1 MATPQLSPGILVREV
16 DLTVGRADNVLDNIG
31 AIAGPFRLGPID
43 TPIQVSNEEELIKNF
58 GKPLSTDRQYE
69 YWMSAASYLSY
80 GGVLKVV
87 RADDDDLGN
96 ANAGV
101 GIASTTVIGA
111 TGGLKI
117 ESFDDYQENHTSDT
131 SFYYAG
137 KHPGSW
143 ANGLKVCQIDDQAD
157 QIIGINTTSLEDYGC
172 TIGAGVTAALT
183 NLVIPGAGT
192 TSTFTGHLKGIV
204 TGVSTDATNGDSKFD
219 VKIVSRVSSAGT
231 EFPISYATNSLTNS
245 FKTTTEG
252 AGAGIAATTVF
263 FVNSSGINT
272 GEPNAANTAVSAEI
286 VTAVDWYD
294 QQTLGLEN
302 STVFWKSLAPRPTT
316 NKYVSDRGGKNDGIH
331 VAVVDD
337 LGTITGIQGNILE
350 KFTGLSKA
358 KDAVSNI
365 NSPEKIYYKDFI
377 ANRAENIYAGFN
389 PSQSEDT
396 FHNTLPVATGFGT
409 GFVANTTAQGLWSQ
423 NAQSTTFAG
432 IGNVTYSLGGGTD
445 YSSVSGKIP
454 APGENGAMLATLGDL
469 KTAYDTL
476 SNKDEQAVDFLIMG
490 PGCSTRD
497 LSQSKANHLIGIAEA
512 RKDCMATIGPHRADL
527 VNIAN
532 STTQTNNLLEYYSP
546 LTSSSFATFDS
557 GYKYMFDRFNNEFR
571 FVPTNGDTAGLMV
584 RTAIES
590 FPWFSPAGEQRGVI
604 NNAIKLAYNP
614 TKDQRDQLY
623 PQRINSFITKP
634 GVGTL
639 LFGDKTAL
647 SFASA
652 FDRINVRRLFL
663 TIEQA
668 LESAAEAQ
676 LFELN
681 DELTRANFRNI
692 VEPFLRDVEAKRGL
706 SGFLVICDTSNNT
719 PDIIDNNEFRADIF
733 LKPARSINY
742 VTLTFV
748 ATRTGVSFEEVAG
761 RV

>member
-43 TPIQVSNEEELIKNF
+43 TPIQVSNEEDLIKNF

-69 YWMSAASYLSY
+69 YWMSAASFLSY

-245 FKTTTEG
+245 YKTTTEG

-272 GEPNAANTAVSAEI
+272 GAPNAANTAVSAEI

-358 KDAVSNI
+358 KDAISNI
-365 NSPEKIYYKDFI
+365 NSPERIYYKDFI

-527 VNIAN
+527 VNITN

-623 PQRINSFITKP
+623 PQRINSYITKP

-639 LFGDKTAL
+639 LFGDKTGL

-668 LESAAEAQ
+668 LEGAAEAQ

>member
-69 YWMSAASYLSY
+69 YWMSAASFLSY

-272 GEPNAANTAVSAEI
+272 GAPNAANTAASAEI

-358 KDAVSNI
+358 KDAISNV
-365 NSPEKIYYKDFI
+365 NSPERIYYKDFI

-527 VNIAN
+527 VNISN

-546 LTSSSFATFDS
+546 LTSSSFVTFDS

-623 PQRINSFITKP
+623 PQRINSYITKP

-639 LFGDKTAL
+639 LFGDKTGL

-719 PDIIDNNEFRADIF
+719 PDVIDNNEFRADIF

>member
-1 MATPQLSPGILVREV
+1 MLQTEIL
-16 DLTVGRADNVLDNIG
+16 N
-31 AIAGPFRLGPID
+31 
-43 TPIQVSNEEELIKNF
+43 S
-58 GKPLSTDRQYE
+58 
-69 YWMSAASYLSY
+69 
-80 GGVLKVV
+80 
-87 RADDDDLGN
+87 
-96 ANAGV
+96 
-101 GIASTTVIGA
+101 
-111 TGGLKI
+111 
-117 ESFDDYQENHTSDT
+117 
-131 SFYYAG
+131 
-137 KHPGSW
+137 
-143 ANGLKVCQIDDQAD
+143 
-157 QIIGINTTSLEDYGC
+157 
-172 TIGAGVTAALT
+172 
-183 NLVIPGAGT
+183 
-192 TSTFTGHLKGIV
+192 
-204 TGVSTDATNGDSKFD
+204 D

-245 FKTTTEG
+245 YKTTTEG
-252 AGAGIAATTVF
+252 GGAGIAATTVF

-272 GEPNAANTAVSAEI
+272 GAPNAANTAVSAEI

-358 KDAVSNI
+358 KDAISNV
-365 NSPEKIYYKDFI
+365 NSPERIYYKDFI

-454 APGENGAMLATLGDL
+454 APGENGSMLATLGDL

-527 VNIAN
+527 VNVSN

-546 LTSSSFATFDS
+546 LTSSSFVTFDS

-584 RTAIES
+584 RTAIEA
-590 FPWFSPAGEQRGVI
+590 FPWFSPA
-604 NNAIKLAYNP
+604 A
-614 TKDQRDQLY
+614 
-623 PQRINSFITKP
+623 
-634 GVGTL
+634 
-639 LFGDKTAL
+639 
-647 SFASA
+647 
-652 FDRINVRRLFL
+652 
-663 TIEQA
+663 
-668 LESAAEAQ
+668 
-676 LFELN
+676 
-681 DELTRANFRNI
+681 
-692 VEPFLRDVEAKRGL
+692 
-706 SGFLVICDTSNNT
+706 
-719 PDIIDNNEFRADIF
+719 
-733 LKPARSINY
+733 
-742 VTLTFV
+742 
-748 ATRTGVSFEEVAG
+748 
-761 RV
+761 

>member
-58 GKPLSTDRQYE
+58 GKPLSTDRQFE
-69 YWMSAASYLSY
+69 YWMSAASFLSY

-117 ESFDDYQENHTSDT
+117 ENFDDYQENHESDT
-131 SFYYAG
+131 SFYYAA

-183 NLVIPGAGT
+183 NVVIPGAGT
-192 TSTFTGHLKGIV
+192 TATFTGHLKGIV

-245 FKTTTEG
+245 YKTTTEC

-272 GEPNAANTAVSAEI
+272 GAPNAANTAVSAEI

-302 STVFWKSLAPRPTT
+302 STVFWKSIAPRPST
-316 NKYVSDRGGKNDGIH
+316 NKYASDRGGKNDGIH

-350 KFTGLSKA
+350 KFVGLSKA
-358 KDAVSNI
+358 KDAVSNV
-365 NSPEKIYYKDFI
+365 NSPEKIYYKDFL

-409 GFVANTTAQGLWSQ
+409 GFVANTTAQGIWSQ
-423 NAQSTTFAG
+423 NAQNTTFAG

-445 YSSVSGKIP
+445 YTSVSGKVP
-454 APGENGAMLATLGDL
+454 APGENGGMTATLGDL

-490 PGCSTRD
+490 PGLGSRD

-527 VNIAN
+527 VNISN
-532 STTQTNNLLEYYSP
+532 STTQTNNLLEYFSP

-557 GYKYMFDRFNNEFR
+557 GYKYMFDRFNNQFR
-571 FVPTNGDTAGLMV
+571 FVPTNGVTAGLMV

-614 TKDQRDQLY
+614 TKDQRDLLY

-663 TIEQA
+663 TVEQA

-719 PDIIDNNEFRADIF
+719 PDVIDNNEFRADIF
-733 LKPARSINY
+733 LKPSRSINY
-742 VTLTFV
+742 ITLTFV

>member
-43 TPIQVSNEEELIKNF
+43 TPIQVSNEEDLIKNF

-69 YWMSAASYLSY
+69 YWMSAASFLSY

-272 GEPNAANTAVSAEI
+272 GAPNAANTAASAEI

-358 KDAVSNI
+358 KDAISNV
-365 NSPEKIYYKDFI
+365 NSPERIYYKDFI

-527 VNIAN
+527 VNISN

-546 LTSSSFATFDS
+546 LTSSSFVTFDS

-623 PQRINSFITKP
+623 PQRINSYITKP

-639 LFGDKTAL
+639 LFGDKTGL

-719 PDIIDNNEFRADIF
+719 PDVIDNNEFRADIF

>member
-69 YWMSAASYLSY
+69 YWMSAASFLSY

-272 GEPNAANTAVSAEI
+272 GAPNAANTAASAEI

-358 KDAVSNI
+358 KDAISNV
-365 NSPEKIYYKDFI
+365 NSPERIYYKDFI

-527 VNIAN
+527 VNISN

-546 LTSSSFATFDS
+546 LTSSSFVTFDS

-623 PQRINSFITKP
+623 PQRINSYITKP
-634 GVGTL
+634 GVVTL
-639 LFGDKTAL
+639 LFGDKTGL

-706 SGFLVICDTSNNT
+706 SGFLGI
-719 PDIIDNNEFRADIF
+719 
-733 LKPARSINY
+733 
-742 VTLTFV
+742 
-748 ATRTGVSFEEVAG
+748 
-761 RV
+761 

>member
-1 MATPQLSPGILVREV
+1 MHQQQLSV
-16 DLTVGRADNVLDNIG
+16 
-31 AIAGPFRLGPID
+31 
-43 TPIQVSNEEELIKNF
+43 
-58 GKPLSTDRQYE
+58 
-69 YWMSAASYLSY
+69 
-80 GGVLKVV
+80 
-87 RADDDDLGN
+87 
-96 ANAGV
+96 
-101 GIASTTVIGA
+101 A

-272 GEPNAANTAVSAEI
+272 GAPNAANTAVSAEI

-358 KDAVSNI
+358 KDAISNV

-377 ANRAENIYAGFN
+377 A
-389 PSQSEDT
+389 
-396 FHNTLPVATGFGT
+396 
-409 GFVANTTAQGLWSQ
+409 
-423 NAQSTTFAG
+423 
-432 IGNVTYSLGGGTD
+432 
-445 YSSVSGKIP
+445 K
-454 APGENGAMLATLGDL
+454 
-469 KTAYDTL
+469 
-476 SNKDEQAVDFLIMG
+476 
-490 PGCSTRD
+490 
-497 LSQSKANHLIGIAEA
+497 
-512 RKDCMATIGPHRADL
+512 
-527 VNIAN
+527 
-532 STTQTNNLLEYYSP
+532 
-546 LTSSSFATFDS
+546 
-557 GYKYMFDRFNNEFR
+557 
-571 FVPTNGDTAGLMV
+571 
-584 RTAIES
+584 
-590 FPWFSPAGEQRGVI
+590 EQRI
-604 NNAIKLAYNP
+604 SMLDLIHHNLRIHSI
-614 TKDQRDQLY
+614 THFQL
-623 PQRINSFITKP
+623 QQD
-634 GVGTL
+634 L
-639 LFGDKTAL
+639 
-647 SFASA
+647 
-652 FDRINVRRLFL
+652 
-663 TIEQA
+663 EQD
-668 LESAAEAQ
+668 L
-676 LFELN
+676 
-681 DELTRANFRNI
+681 
-692 VEPFLRDVEAKRGL
+692 
-706 SGFLVICDTSNNT
+706 
-719 PDIIDNNEFRADIF
+719 
-733 LKPARSINY
+733 
-742 VTLTFV
+742 
-748 ATRTGVSFEEVAG
+748 
-761 RV
+761 

>member
-43 TPIQVSNEEELIKNF
+43 TPIQVSNEEELISNF

-69 YWMSAASYLSY
+69 YWMSAASFLSY

-131 SFYYAG
+131 TFFYAA

-143 ANGLKVCQIDDQAD
+143 GNGIKVCQIDDQAD

-172 TIGAGVTAALT
+172 TIGAGVTAAFK

-231 EFPISYATNSLTNS
+231 EFPISYASNSLTNS
-245 FKTTTEG
+245 YKTTTEG
-252 AGAGIAATTVF
+252 GGAGIAATTVF

-316 NKYVSDRGGKNDGIH
+316 NKYTSDRGGKNDGIH

-358 KDAVSNI
+358 KDAISNV
-365 NSPEKIYYKDFI
+365 NSPERIYYKDFI
-377 ANRAENIYAGFN
+377 ASKAQNIYAGYN
-389 PSQSEDT
+389 PSQAEDT

-445 YSSVSGKIP
+445 YTSVSGKIP
-454 APGENGAMLATLGDL
+454 APGENGGMTATLGDL

-490 PGCSTRD
+490 PGCNTRD
-497 LSQSKANHLIGIAEA
+497 LSQSKANHLIAIAEA

-527 VNIAN
+527 VNISN

-546 LTSSSFATFDS
+546 LTSSSFVTFDS

-584 RTAIES
+584 RTAIEA

-623 PQRINSFITKP
+623 PQRINSYITKP

-639 LFGDKTAL
+639 LFGDKTGL

-668 LESAAEAQ
+668 LEGAAEAQ

>member
-1 MATPQLSPGILVREV
+1 MATPQLSPGVLVREV

-43 TPIQVSNEEELIKNF
+43 TPIQVSNEEDLIKNF

-69 YWMSAASYLSY
+69 YWMSAASFLSY

-245 FKTTTEG
+245 YKTTTEG
-252 AGAGIAATTVF
+252 GGAGIAATTVF
-263 FVNSSGINT
+263 FVNSAGINT
-272 GEPNAANTAVSAEI
+272 GAPNAANTAVSAEI

-358 KDAVSNI
+358 KDAISNI
-365 NSPEKIYYKDFI
+365 NSPERIYYKDFI

-445 YSSVSGKIP
+445 YSSASGKIP
-454 APGENGAMLATLGDL
+454 APGENGSMLATLGDL

-490 PGCSTRD
+490 PGLGSRD
-497 LSQSKANHLIGIAEA
+497 LSQAKANHIIGIAEA

-532 STTQTNNLLEYYSP
+532 STTQTNNLL
-546 LTSSSFATFDS
+546 
-557 GYKYMFDRFNNEFR
+557 
-571 FVPTNGDTAGLMV
+571 
-584 RTAIES
+584 
-590 FPWFSPAGEQRGVI
+590 
-604 NNAIKLAYNP
+604 
-614 TKDQRDQLY
+614 
-623 PQRINSFITKP
+623 
-634 GVGTL
+634 
-639 LFGDKTAL
+639 
-647 SFASA
+647 
-652 FDRINVRRLFL
+652 
-663 TIEQA
+663 
-668 LESAAEAQ
+668 
-676 LFELN
+676 
-681 DELTRANFRNI
+681 
-692 VEPFLRDVEAKRGL
+692 
-706 SGFLVICDTSNNT
+706 
-719 PDIIDNNEFRADIF
+719 
-733 LKPARSINY
+733 
-742 VTLTFV
+742 
-748 ATRTGVSFEEVAG
+748 
-761 RV
+761 

>member
-1 MATPQLSPGILVREV
+1 MT
-16 DLTVGRADNVLDNIG
+16 
-31 AIAGPFRLGPID
+31 
-43 TPIQVSNEEELIKNF
+43 
-58 GKPLSTDRQYE
+58 
-69 YWMSAASYLSY
+69 
-80 GGVLKVV
+80 
-87 RADDDDLGN
+87 
-96 ANAGV
+96 
-101 GIASTTVIGA
+101 
-111 TGGLKI
+111 
-117 ESFDDYQENHTSDT
+117 
-131 SFYYAG
+131 
-137 KHPGSW
+137 
-143 ANGLKVCQIDDQAD
+143 
-157 QIIGINTTSLEDYGC
+157 
-172 TIGAGVTAALT
+172 
-183 NLVIPGAGT
+183 
-192 TSTFTGHLKGIV
+192 
-204 TGVSTDATNGDSKFD
+204 
-219 VKIVSRVSSAGT
+219 
-231 EFPISYATNSLTNS
+231 
-245 FKTTTEG
+245 
-252 AGAGIAATTVF
+252 
-263 FVNSSGINT
+263 
-272 GEPNAANTAVSAEI
+272 
-286 VTAVDWYD
+286 
-294 QQTLGLEN
+294 
-302 STVFWKSLAPRPTT
+302 
-316 NKYVSDRGGKNDGIH
+316 
-331 VAVVDD
+331 
-337 LGTITGIQGNILE
+337 
-350 KFTGLSKA
+350 
-358 KDAVSNI
+358 
-365 NSPEKIYYKDFI
+365 
-377 ANRAENIYAGFN
+377 
-389 PSQSEDT
+389 
-396 FHNTLPVATGFGT
+396 
-409 GFVANTTAQGLWSQ
+409 
-423 NAQSTTFAG
+423 
-432 IGNVTYSLGGGTD
+432 
-445 YSSVSGKIP
+445 
-454 APGENGAMLATLGDL
+454 ATLGDL

-490 PGCSTRD
+490 PGCNTRD

-527 VNIAN
+527 VNISN

-584 RTAIES
+584 RTAIEA

-668 LESAAEAQ
+668 LEGAAEAQ

>member
-43 TPIQVSNEEELIKNF
+43 TPIQVSNEEELISNF

-69 YWMSAASYLSY
+69 YWMSAASFLSY

-101 GIASTTVIGA
+101 GIASTTVISGG
-111 TGGLKI
+111 GGLKI
-117 ESFDDYQENHTSDT
+117 ESFDDYQENHGSDT
-131 SFYYAG
+131 SFYYAA

-143 ANGLKVCQIDDQAD
+143 GNGIKVCQIDDQAD

-172 TIGAGVTAALT
+172 TIGAGVTAAFT

-231 EFPISYATNSLTNS
+231 EFPISYASNSLTNS
-245 FKTTTEG
+245 YKTTTEG
-252 AGAGIAATTVF
+252 GGAGIAATTVF

-272 GEPNAANTAVSAEI
+272 GAPNAANTAVSAEI

-316 NKYVSDRGGKNDGIH
+316 NKYTSDRGGKNDGIH

-358 KDAVSNI
+358 KDAISNV
-365 NSPEKIYYKDFI
+365 NSPERIYYKDFI
-377 ANRAENIYAGFN
+377 ASKAQNIYAGFN

-432 IGNVTYSLGGGTD
+432 IGNITYSLGGGTD
-445 YSSVSGKIP
+445 YTSVSGKIP
-454 APGENGAMLATLGDL
+454 APGENGGMTATLGDL

-490 PGCSTRD
+490 PGCNTRD
-497 LSQSKANHLIGIAEA
+497 LSQSKANHLISIAEA

-527 VNIAN
+527 VNISN

-546 LTSSSFATFDS
+546 LTSSSFVTFDS

-584 RTAIES
+584 RTAIEA

-623 PQRINSFITKP
+623 PQRINSYITKP

-639 LFGDKTAL
+639 LFGDKTGL

-668 LESAAEAQ
+668 LEGAAEAQ

-706 SGFLVICDTSNNT
+706 SGFLVICVTSNNT